1 MIITVTLAAGA
12 QRMAQGKVIVKR
24 LQAIE
29 NLGTMDVL
37 CSDKT
42 GTLTHGALTLQ
53 SSVNVLGGESKDVLR
68 WACVNSALES
78 GVRSPLDAA
87 ILAHDHPAI
96 VAYEKRAELPFD
108 FQRRL
113 VSVLVSG
120 PREEGATSTVQVL
133 TKGAPESVM
142 AACTVVDTAHGPQP
156 FEDTL
161 RQTAVDT
168 YERLS

>member
-42 GTLTHGALTLQ
+42 GTLTHGARTLQ
-53 SSVNVLGGESKDVLR
+53 ASVDVLGAESRDVLR

-87 ILAHDHPAI
+87 IMAHDHPAI
-96 VAYEKRAELPFD
+96 GVYEKRHALPFD
-108 FQRRL
+108 AQRRL
-113 VSVLVSG
+113 LSVLASG
-120 PREEGATSTVQVL
+120 PLEEGGAVAVQVL
-133 TKGAPESVM
+133 TKGAPESVL
-142 AACTVVDTAHGPQP
+142 AACTRVDSGQG
-156 FEDTL
+156 
-161 RQTAVDT
+161 
-168 YERLS
+168 